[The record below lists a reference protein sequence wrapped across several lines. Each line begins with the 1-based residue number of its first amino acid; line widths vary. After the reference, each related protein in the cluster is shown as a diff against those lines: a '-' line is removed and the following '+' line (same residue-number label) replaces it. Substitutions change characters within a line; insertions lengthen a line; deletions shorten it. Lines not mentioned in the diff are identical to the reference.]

1 MQATLSNAIL
11 EATHSDNSVNVSFNE
26 TEIERKIDETLND
39 NLNKFKSK
47 CNNTFFFH
55 RYNSSEELQNII
67 SSIENEIYNN
77 PNYDLNNYPMD
88 NQILSHLKRNLN
100 EVQQFES
107 DQEFLRNNLRLKHYN
122 PVKYAI
128 DNITLD
134 INTFDVDL
142 RDYIF
147 EQYMDKINESYTTST
162 HYDDLV
168 KNIYKSKQSSKMNK
182 FFDYIRET
190 LINGF
195 TKIITGS
202 SGDISQLYDDLSEK
216 IYNFYQYIKTEIGYE
231 LNLYP
236 TREIDNSNM
245 AKVYA
250 RNVIGKIHTFIN
262 NELHIFIQEELN
274 QLLRDLFCNYPQ
286 TQDEKYNP
294 ECDDEKCLTEFNDL
308 TTSSD
313 HIQINSSL
321 CNKLSTQTKIEEI
334 ETQRSQTDV
343 TLDFIQTLPLDEQI
357 QVDDLVAQYNRFTN
371 EHISKIAFGR
381 LMNKYN
387 NYITKRQTRI
397 NKVKVLFYIR
407 IC

>member
-11 EATHSDNSVNVSFNE
+11 EATHSDNAVNVSFNE
-26 TEIERKIDETLND
+26 TEIERKINEILND

-47 CNNTFFFH
+47 CNNTFFFR

-67 SSIENEIYNN
+67 SSIENEIYDN
-77 PNYDLNNYPMD
+77 PNYDSNNFPMD

-107 DQEFLRNNLRLKHYN
+107 DQENLRNNLRLKYYN

-128 DNITLD
+128 DSITLD
-134 INTFDVDL
+134 INAFDVDL

-147 EQYMDKINESYTTST
+147 EQYMDKISESYTTST

-195 TKIITGS
+195 TRIITGS

-216 IYNFYQYIKTEIGYE
+216 IYNLYQYIKTEIGYE

-262 NELHIFIQEELN
+262 SELHIFIQEELN
-274 QLLRDLFCNYPQ
+274 QLLQELFCNYPQ
-286 TQDEKYNP
+286 TQDAKYTP
-294 ECDDEKCLTEFNDL
+294 ECDDEKCLTECDDL
-308 TTSSD
+308 TTSSNQ
-313 HIQINSSL
+313 IQIHSSL
-321 CNKLSTQTKIEEI
+321 CNESSASPKIEEI

-357 QVDDLVAQYNRFTN
+357 QIDDLVAQYNRFTN

-387 NYITKRQTRI
+387 NYITKRYTRI
-397 NKVKVLFYIR
+397 NGVRVLFYIR